1 MTIEAV
7 AIAKAE
13 SNPNTSDTRLRLGEL
28 GNPYI
33 KAVGGFIEESKKKE
47 LQFPN
52 SLDTF
57 DRMSNNSAVSAGLTV
72 GEVFLTKSLLTAKF
86 EAGKAKTQASQDF
99 ADFLNW
105 NIQNFIGN
113 SWYDAIT
120 NIITFR
126 KYGFSWLE
134 KVFAKN
140 DSIKWKSKY
149 RYKYQKLA
157 PRSQRSVREWKFDD
171 AIEKRNL
178 IGLYQWKPASA
189 IGNQYYQD
197 AYPVRNMNDTYIRRE
212 KFMLF
217 SWNSTNNN
225 PQGKSDL
232 VDCFKAWKE
241 LEMINSYEVV
251 GVSKDLN
258 GVLVL
263 RLPNDHIN
271 KAAEDPT
278 SDEAISLNALQKN
291 AAAIHAGDQAYMI
304 LGSDTQGENGNGK
317 FVYDVELKGVEG
329 AGGKS
334 YKTSELIDQRK
345 KDILNILGAAFLL
358 VGQDGNGSR
367 NLADSKTQL
376 LAFYME
382 RMLMFIRSV
391 FEREFIKSL
400 ADINELTLEQ
410 DEMPVMVFGELDEA
424 DAEVASKAAQRLGAT
439 GLFPKQKDMLLQ
451 MWKACGYDTQEI
463 STYSEEQILAM
474 LTPETTRSG
483 DGMAEG
489 LNNGTG
495 SSDGSSG
502 NASDLNADNT
512 A

>member
-47 LQFPN
+47 LQYPA

-57 DRMSNNSAVSAGLTV
+57 DRMASNATV
-72 GEVFLTKSLLTAKF
+72 AQGIYAGEVFLTKSLLTAKF
-86 EAGKAKTQASQDF
+86 EAGKAQTQASKDF

-105 NIQNFIGN
+105 NIQNFVGN

-178 IGLYQWKPASA
+178 IGLYQWKPSSA
-189 IGNQYYQD
+189 VGNMMYGD

-232 VDCFKAWKE
+232 VDCYKAYKE

-251 GVSKDLN
+251 GVSKDMG
-258 GVLVL
+258 GVVVL

-271 KAAEDPT
+271 KAAEDP
-278 SDEAISLNALQKN
+278 SSEEALALNALQKN
-291 AAAIHAGDQAYMI
+291 AAAIHAGDQSYMI

-317 FVYDVELKGVEG
+317 YTYDVELKGIEG
-329 AGGKS
+329 SGKQ
-334 YKTSELIDQRK
+334 YKTSELIEQRK
-345 KDILNILGAAFLL
+345 KDILNILGASFLM
-358 VGQDGNGSR
+358 VGQDGTGSYA
-367 NLADSKTQL
+367 LADAKNSYH
-376 LAFYME
+376 AFVME
-382 RMLMFIRSV
+382 RFLLYIKSV
-391 FEREFIKSL
+391 FEREFVKSL
-400 ADINELTLEQ
+400 ADINEITLEQ
-410 DEMPVMVFGELDEA
+410 DEMPVMVFGELDQA
-424 DAEVASKAAQRLGAT
+424 DPQERAKVVQLMAGVGMMVRDKSVIIQAHK
-439 GLFPKQKDMLLQ
+439 M
-451 MWKACGYDTQEI
+451 CGFDTTEI
-463 STYSEEQILAM
+463 EKLTEEELM
-474 LTPETTRSG
+474 EKLTPDTARVGESG
-483 DGMAEG
+483 
-489 LNNGTG
+489 
-495 SSDGSSG
+495 GSSG
-502 NASDLNADNT
+502 TGLTQQGGITSATNSGNRV
-512 A
+512 

>member
-47 LQFPN
+47 LQYPA

-57 DRMSNNSAVSAGLTV
+57 DRMASNATV
-72 GEVFLTKSLLTAKF
+72 AQGIYAGEVFLTKSLLTAKF
-86 EAGKAKTQASQDF
+86 EAGKAQTQASKDF

-105 NIQNFIGN
+105 NIQNFVGN

-178 IGLYQWKPASA
+178 IGLYQWKPSSA
-189 IGNQYYQD
+189 VGNMMYGD

-232 VDCFKAWKE
+232 VDCYKAYKE

-251 GVSKDLN
+251 GVSKDMG
-258 GVLVL
+258 GVVVL

-271 KAAEDPT
+271 KAAEDP
-278 SDEAISLNALQKN
+278 SSEEALALNALQKN
-291 AAAIHAGDQAYMI
+291 AAAIHAGDQSYMI

-317 FVYDVELKGVEG
+317 YTYDVELKGIEG
-329 AGGKS
+329 SGKQ
-334 YKTSELIDQRK
+334 YKTSELIEQRK
-345 KDILNILGAAFLL
+345 KDILNILGASFLM
-358 VGQDGNGSR
+358 VGQDGTGSY
-367 NLADSKTQL
+367 NLADSKKQM

-382 RMLMFIRSV
+382 RILMFIRSV

-400 ADINELTLEQ
+400 ADINELSLEQ
-410 DEMPVMVFGELDEA
+410 DEMPVMVFGELNETDSEA
-424 DAEVASKAAQRLGAT
+424 ASKMIQRVASVGLLPLHKDILIQAWQQCGFDTRTIEAEGEDSILERLTA
-439 GLFPKQKDMLLQ
+439 
-451 MWKACGYDTQEI
+451 
-463 STYSEEQILAM
+463 S
-474 LTPETTRSG
+474 TTRAG
-483 DGMAEG
+483 DGMKEG
-489 LNNGTG
+489 MPSGTG
-495 SSDGSSG
+495 KANG
-502 NASDLNADNT
+502 NNSALNMDNT

>member
-105 NIQNFIGN
+105 NIQNFVGN

-178 IGLYQWKPASA
+178 TGLYQWKPASA

-271 KAAEDPT
+271 KAAEDPS

-345 KDILNILGAAFLL
+345 KDILNILGASFLML
-358 VGQDGNGSR
+358 GQDNVGSYA
-367 NLADSKTQL
+367 LSDSKQSL
-376 LAFYME
+376 HAFYME
-382 RMLMFIRSV
+382 RILLYVKSV
-391 FEREFIKSL
+391 FEREFVKSL
-400 ADINELTLEQ
+400 ADINEVTLEQ
-410 DEMPVMVFGELDEA
+410 DEIPVMVFGELDQA
-424 DAEVASKAAQRLGAT
+424 DPQERAKVVQLMAGVGCLVRDKSIIIQAH
-439 GLFPKQKDMLLQ
+439 Q
-451 MWKACGYDTQEI
+451 MCGFDVTEI
-463 STYSEEQILAM
+463 EKLTEDEIWEK
-474 LTPETTRSG
+474 LTPDTARVGESG
-483 DGMAEG
+483 
-489 LNNGTG
+489 
-495 SSDGSSG
+495 GSSG
-502 NASDLNADNT
+502 TGGTQQGGITTATNT
-512 A
+512 GNRV